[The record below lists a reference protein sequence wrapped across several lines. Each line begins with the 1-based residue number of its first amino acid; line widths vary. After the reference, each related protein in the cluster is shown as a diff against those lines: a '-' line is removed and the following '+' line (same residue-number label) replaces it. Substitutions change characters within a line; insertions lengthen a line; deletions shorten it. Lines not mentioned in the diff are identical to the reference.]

1 MEATLERVERV
12 QVVEGQLMLLNES
25 EEVLATANAHEFFM
39 SGGSTGDPVD
49 DAPWP
54 DDVPWYTRY

>member
-12 QVVEGQLMLLNES
+12 LVVGGELMLLNES
-25 EEVLATANAHEFFM
+25 EEVLATTDAHTFLA
-39 SGGSTGDPVD
+39 SAGSTGDPTE

-54 DDVPWYTRY
+54 PEVPWYSRY